1 MKHRLL
7 AATLAASLIAPLA
20 AAPAQAAELTVTPI
34 LNCTL
39 TRTTDER
46 TAESNLRVAMSVED
60 VLAEATARYSEPA
73 VKTAFDA
80 FAQQYSEFLNVAPS
94 VPMLDNAW
102 DATISPKR
110 NAAMDAFA
118 NLMTVLGRS
127 SYEIDTRK
135 SNVATLGF
143 LFADSQMGGY
153 SPGYNYSN
161 STSTNLILSFF
172 TQLGA
177 ATVGSAGSQYPRAL
191 DFDKATWDS
200 APTWSPFDCLR
211 LTFTGGSQVIAN
223 PARYMIWSNP
233 TYTFWRFA
241 ALSQDILRLAGL
253 NNDRLNARAAQL
265 YPGAIAIERQA
276 LG

>member
-7 AATLAASLIAPLA
+7 SAIMAASLIAPLSV
-20 AAPAQAAELTVTPI
+20 APAQAAELTATPV
-34 LNCTL
+34 LNCTF
-39 TRTTDER
+39 TRTYDEK
-46 TAESNLRVAMSVED
+46 TAENNLRIALSIED
-60 VLAEATARYSEPA
+60 VLSEATARYSDPA

-102 DATISPKR
+102 DPVISPKR
-110 NAAMDAFA
+110 NAAIDAFA

-127 SYEIDTRK
+127 SYDIDTRK
-135 SNVATLGF
+135 NNVATLGF
-143 LFADSQMGGY
+143 IFADSQMGGY

-161 STSTNLILSFF
+161 STSTNVILAFL

-177 ATVGSAGSQYPRAL
+177 ATTGSAGAQYPRAL

-211 LTFTGGSQVIAN
+211 LTFTGGTKVIAN

-241 ALSQDILRLAGL
+241 ALSQDILRLSGL
-253 NNDRLNARAAQL
+253 NNDRLNVRAAQL
-265 YPGAIAIERQA
+265 YPGAIELERQA
-276 LG
+276 LR